1 MFVTPTNETQQMK
14 RTHRLMKLLSDEL
27 LHNDVLLKRLAH
39 DKVVIIGNVLSDT
52 TMSSSLSSLY
62 VKSCG
67 MPTNEVN
74 EQN

>member
-1 MFVTPTNETQQMK
+1 MK

-27 LHNDVLLKRLAH
+27 LHKDVLLKRLAH

-52 TMSSSLSSLY
+52 HHEPFAVSLY
-62 VKSCG
+62 DKSCG